1 MMTLSVELGPR
12 TYPIHIGL
20 NLLNDRALVRTLIP
34 ARQVMVVTNTV
45 VAPLYLRA
53 LTDCLV
59 GSTVHTF
66 VLPDG
71 EAHKTL
77 ASYEKI
83 LSAMLEAKFDRSC
96 MVVALGGG
104 VVGDVAGF
112 AAASYQRG
120 VGLVQVPTT
129 LLAQVDS
136 SVGGK
141 TAVNHPLGK
150 NMIGAFYQPQAVLI
164 DLNTLETL
172 PAREF
177 SAGLAEVV
185 KVGLISDY
193 EFFCWLEAN
202 RDRLLAREPAV
213 ITYAVERSC
222 RRKAAVVTLDER
234 ETGARALLNLGHT
247 FGHGLENVLGYGV
260 WLHGEAVAAG
270 ICMAARMSQRLGYI
284 DAGAVH
290 RIVALCA
297 HFGLPT
303 TRPARVSPAQLLAAM
318 QIDKKASDGR
328 IRLVLLQALGRA
340 ALSAD
345 YAEAALHAT
354 LSDP

>member
-1 MMTLSVELGPR
+1 MITLSVELGSR
-12 TYPIHIGL
+12 TYPIHIGPD
-20 NLLNDRALVRTLIP
+20 LLKDRALVRTLIP

-59 GSTVHTF
+59 GSVVHTL

-164 DLNTLETL
+164 DLSTLETL
-172 PAREF
+172 AAREF

-193 EFFCWLEAN
+193 EFFCWLEVN
-202 RDRLLAREPAV
+202 RERLLARESAV
-213 ITYAVERSC
+213 ITHAVEQSC
-222 RRKAAVVTLDER
+222 RSKAAVVTLDER
-234 ETGARALLNLGHT
+234 EAGARALLNLGHT

-284 DAGAVH
+284 DEDAVR

-303 TRPARVSPAQLLAAM
+303 NRPARVSPTQLLAAM
-318 QIDKKASDGR
+318 QLDKKASEGR
-328 IRLVLLQALGRA
+328 IRLVLLHALGRA

-345 YAEAALHAT
+345 YAEAALLAT
-354 LSDP
+354 LNDP